1 MLRLTLYLAVLLAL
15 PAALLGLNWLFAT
28 RRTDLALLEAGPVR
42 RLGRWYR
49 ALWLRTGAEL
59 GGWPHVVDRA
69 LGTHR
74 AHLPASTWETVWTHD
89 RCTLS
94 RIEESPGG
102 GPAVLLVH
110 SLISKPWILDLTEQR
125 SLARAVRDA
134 GFDTYLLDWGDFTRA
149 DATNDLSHYANVLM
163 QAEKQVLATNA
174 RSHVHLVG
182 YCLGGTLCLARVAA
196 RRHDD
201 IASLSLV
208 ATPWDFDVPST
219 MHTVLSHPLLKPVF
233 FLDGSS
239 GVPGSLVRESFHIL
253 RPQALRTVG
262 TLIARRRD
270 ASFRQSYDPLA
281 RWIWEHRRLPG
292 ALLFDLVRL
301 FRTND
306 LLEGRMEIAGDIARL
321 SDVRA
326 PVSLFIA
333 ERDHIVPSGSA
344 HAAAVDELEVE
355 VHAIPSGHVSM
366 ICGSAA
372 REVMWPRLIASIRT
386 AEERVRA

>member
-1 MLRLTLYLAVLLAL
+1 ML
-15 PAALLGLNWLFAT
+15 
-28 RRTDLALLEAGPVR
+28 
-42 RLGRWYR
+42 
-49 ALWLRTGAEL
+49 
-59 GGWPHVVDRA
+59 
-69 LGTHR
+69 
-74 AHLPASTWETVWTHD
+74 
-89 RCTLS
+89 LS
-94 RIEESPGG
+94 RIEGSPRG

-110 SLISKPWILDLTEQR
+110 SLISKPWILDLTEER
-125 SLARAVRDA
+125 SLARALRAA

-163 QAEKQVLATNA
+163 QAEKQVLATSG
-174 RSHVHLVG
+174 RSRVHLVG
-182 YCLGGTLCLARVAA
+182 YCLGGTLCFARAAA

-201 IASLSLV
+201 VASLSLV

-239 GVPGSLVRESFHIL
+239 GVPGALARESFHIL

-262 TLIARRRD
+262 ALIARRRD
-270 ASFRQSYDPLA
+270 ADFRRSYDALA

-292 ALLFDLVRL
+292 ALFFDLVRL

-306 LLEGRMEIAGDIARL
+306 LLEGRMEIGGDVARA
-321 SDVRA
+321 SDVSV
-326 PVSLFIA
+326 PVSVFIA

-344 HAAAVDELEVE
+344 HAVAVDGLEAEMNTV
-355 VHAIPSGHVSM
+355 PSGHVSM

-372 REVMWPRLIASIRT
+372 REVMWPRLIASIRA
-386 AEERVRA
+386 AEERLAS